1 MSEPSRMPR
10 YDVRN
15 DGIGPYA
22 VFYCDK
28 CEREYR
34 SQPDV
39 TGTIAKDIGRQAAGD
54 FLRRIPLFGGA
65 VADSVTGEDPRY
77 INSLTPQQLDKAWG
91 QVKQYFREC
100 PTCLQTLCL
109 SDFDEK
115 SGFCQDDS
123 PRGAEIAQAQA
134 EQAAGV
140 VKGIASVF
148 GLDGAIKQATEAAQR
163 AASATTARCPN
174 DGTLTPPGTKFCPEC
189 GTAMIQ
195 PTVVRCSKCGADARG
210 AKFCPECGTKIEQ
223 APAPAKCP
231 SCGADAKGAKFCP
244 ECGTKIV

>member
-15 DGIGPYA
+15 DGVGPYA

-39 TGTIAKDIGRQAAGD
+39 TGTIAKDIGRQTAGD
-54 FLRRIPLFGGA
+54 LLRRIPLFGRA

-77 INSLTPQQLDKAWG
+77 ITSLTPQQLDKAWG

-100 PTCLQTLCL
+100 PTCLQILCL

-134 EQAAGV
+134 EQAAGIA
-140 VKGIASVF
+140 KGIANVF
-148 GLDGAIKQATEAAQR
+148 GLGGGDQAGHRGGAAGGERNDGAR
-163 AASATTARCPN
+163 APTTARWP
-174 DGTLTPPGTKFCPEC
+174 L
-189 GTAMIQ
+189 
-195 PTVVRCSKCGADARG
+195 
-210 AKFCPECGTKIEQ
+210 
-223 APAPAKCP
+223 PAPSSAP
-231 SCGADAKGAKFCP
+231 SAARR
-244 ECGTKIV
+244 